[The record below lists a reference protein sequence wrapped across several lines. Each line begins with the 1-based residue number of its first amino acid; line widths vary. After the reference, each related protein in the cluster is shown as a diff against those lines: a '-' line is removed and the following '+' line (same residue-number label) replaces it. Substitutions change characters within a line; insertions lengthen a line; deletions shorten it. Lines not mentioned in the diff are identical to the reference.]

1 VAIEFYTEFR
11 IMEKVWRLF
20 TLNKSVLLNRSE
32 YKIAHGGMQLCK
44 RGLDTAYVSKILFQV

>member
-32 YKIAHGGMQLCK
+32 YKIAHGGMQLC
-44 RGLDTAYVSKILFQV
+44 